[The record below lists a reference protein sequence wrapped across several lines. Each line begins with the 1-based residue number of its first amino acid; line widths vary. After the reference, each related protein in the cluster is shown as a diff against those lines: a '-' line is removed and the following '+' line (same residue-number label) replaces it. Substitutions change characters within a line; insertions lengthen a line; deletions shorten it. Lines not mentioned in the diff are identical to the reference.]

1 MSSLKRWRQIGQGQ
15 FHKWET
21 PGEEL
26 EGAWQGSHEGRYGL
40 LGTLETTA
48 GLLTFPLHA
57 ALVQRL
63 QQVRIGADVLIRYTG
78 PQTSKA
84 GRLFKGF
91 EVFVSGDGDVIDAV
105 HVADHD
111 DASREANHGG
121 DEALAP

>member
-1 MSSLKRWRQIGQGQ
+1 MSSLKRWRQVGQGQ

-26 EGAWQGSHEGRYGL
+26 EGAWQGSREGRYGL

-84 GRLFKGF
+84 GRLFKGC
-91 EVFVSGDGDVIDAV
+91 EVFAAGQDDVIDAA

-111 DASREANHGG
+111 DARRES
-121 DEALAP
+121 

>member
-1 MSSLKRWRQIGQGQ
+1 MSNLKRWRQVGQGQ
-15 FHKWET
+15 FHEWQT
-21 PGEEL
+21 AGEEL
-26 EGAWQGSHEGRYGL
+26 GGAWQGSHAGRSGL

-91 EVFVSGDGDVIDAV
+91 EVFVAGQDNVIDAA

-111 DASREANHGG
+111 
-121 DEALAP
+121 

>member
-1 MSSLKRWRQIGQGQ
+1 MTNLKRWRQIGQGQ

-21 PGEEL
+21 PGDEL

-63 QQVRIGADVLIRYTG
+63 QQVRIGTDVLIRYMG
-78 PQTSKA
+78 PQTSKT

-91 EVFVSGDGDVIDAV
+91 EVFVSGDGDVIEAQSVSKDG
-105 HVADHD
+105 VAP
-111 DASREANHGG
+111 REV
-121 DEALAP
+121 

>member
-1 MSSLKRWRQIGQGQ
+1 MSSLKRWRQVGQGQ

-21 PGEEL
+21 SGEEL
-26 EGAWQGSHEGRYGL
+26 EGAWRGSHEGRYGL
-40 LGTLETTA
+40 LGTLETRV

-91 EVFVSGDGDVIDAV
+91 EVFVAGQDDVIDAA
-105 HVADHD
+105 HVTDHD
-111 DASREANHGG
+111 VAPREG
-121 DEALAP
+121 